1 MLHAPR
7 LSPCSPTV
15 ASSLPVMDG
24 CADPLMMPRIQVDTG
39 AIKFI
44 LGGAT
49 IMVGAVRGGAVLGC
63 AAFKATW

>member
-1 MLHAPR
+1 
-7 LSPCSPTV
+7 
-15 ASSLPVMDG
+15 MDG